1 MLFSRNCLVNGA
13 PGIAVFSRAVA
24 RTESLKPSTRLCTAY
39 RPIDGI
45 NLHNVYMRKCVFH
58 NALRYCCY
66 LYPMIS
72 KETGRIHAA
81 FVRDAIKIL
90 DRIFVVRWKRDCL
103 MTSTYIRRT
112 FNEPGKHINGIAI
125 SALCRLTVSLNAHGM
140 YLSTGSYCA
149 LIFIYKFFSGG

>member
-1 MLFSRNCLVNGA
+1 MEIIVRYILCTTCTSFNFFYQPFRCFLASSSRTMQFSRNCLVNGA

-24 RTESLKPSTRLCTAY
+24 RTELLKPSTRLCTAY

-45 NLHNVYMRKCVFH
+45 NLHNVYMRKCMFH

-90 DRIFVVRWKRDCL
+90 DRIFVVR
-103 MTSTYIRRT
+103 
-112 FNEPGKHINGIAI
+112 
-125 SALCRLTVSLNAHGM
+125 
-140 YLSTGSYCA
+140 
-149 LIFIYKFFSGG
+149 